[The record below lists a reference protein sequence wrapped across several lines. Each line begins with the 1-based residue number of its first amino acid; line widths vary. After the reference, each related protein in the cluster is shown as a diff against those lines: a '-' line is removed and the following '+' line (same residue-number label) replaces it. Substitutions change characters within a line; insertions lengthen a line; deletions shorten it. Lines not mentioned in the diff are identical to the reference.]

1 MDSQGGGQA
10 QSNNELVDDQSEAT
24 RREDNTKEK
33 YLRIKN
39 VFRFLIDHA
48 PYLVDDK
55 SYERCEKKSSKEQ
68 FAIKIDAIRKSLDI
82 DSMEDVHL
90 LVDELYKFQ
99 ENFEKEEEEKT
110 RKIEEELN
118 EINSEGDQQEIQNSL
133 NDRNRTSNDATLN
146 GNGEGMQREDEEEED
161 PNKLKL
167 AEENI
172 QMALKKFLAV
182 REERNVMEGFNIQ
195 DKKKG
200 KKTKAKDKANE
211 ASKERKRQR
220 VYWDTMTSILSEQKL
235 SVWKA
240 LDKAL
245 TKYYQLLVDRQNLIE
260 ETGMLNQR
268 NEELKT
274 VLNQYLQAG
283 VNQELQV
290 PPTQVIRLDI

>member
-118 EINSEGDQQEIQNSL
+118 EINSEGDQ
-133 NDRNRTSNDATLN
+133 
-146 GNGEGMQREDEEEED
+146 
-161 PNKLKL
+161 
-167 AEENI
+167 
-172 QMALKKFLAV
+172 
-182 REERNVMEGFNIQ
+182 
-195 DKKKG
+195 
-200 KKTKAKDKANE
+200 
-211 ASKERKRQR
+211 
-220 VYWDTMTSILSEQKL
+220 
-235 SVWKA
+235 
-240 LDKAL
+240 
-245 TKYYQLLVDRQNLIE
+245 
-260 ETGMLNQR
+260 
-268 NEELKT
+268 
-274 VLNQYLQAG
+274 
-283 VNQELQV
+283 
-290 PPTQVIRLDI
+290 